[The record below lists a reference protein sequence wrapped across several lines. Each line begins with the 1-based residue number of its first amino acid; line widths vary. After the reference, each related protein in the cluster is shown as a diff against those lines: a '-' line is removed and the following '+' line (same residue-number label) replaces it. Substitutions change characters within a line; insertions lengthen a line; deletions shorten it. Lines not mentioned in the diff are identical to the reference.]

1 MNRHMSR
8 DREGAVNRLFQQPF
22 RARMIRQFLVASLVL
37 TLHASAQ
44 KLPDGPGK
52 DVFASVCSECHAVD
66 LATNQK
72 KPRGGWQATVDS
84 MVAKGAT
91 VSREQSQAI
100 VDYLT
105 RNFGPDESAAPA
117 ATASNVMPEGPGKQ
131 IILRECTACHLP
143 DHFTKYRHTNE
154 EWQAIVIRM
163 GTRVRSASK
172 EELDTV
178 QTYLATNFPKVEDA
192 SKLNVNKAKAEEIS
206 ARLGLTL
213 EEAKAV
219 VDYRQRHGTFREW
232 GELLAIYGVDG
243 RKIAAA
249 KDSLSF

>member
-1 MNRHMSR
+1 MVRH
-8 DREGAVNRLFQQPF
+8 
-22 RARMIRQFLVASLVL
+22 FLVAGLL
-37 TLHASAQ
+37 IALHASAQ

-52 DVFASVCSECHAVD
+52 DVFASACSECHAVD

-72 KPRGGWQATVDS
+72 KPRGGWEATVDS

-91 VSREQSQAI
+91 VSKEQAKVI

-105 RNFGPDESAAPA
+105 TNFGPDPSAAPA
-117 ATASNVMPEGPGKQ
+117 STASAMPEGAGKQ

-178 QTYLATNFPKVEDA
+178 QTYLAANFPKVEDA
-192 SKLNVNKAKAEEIS
+192 SKLNVNKANAEDIS
-206 ARLGLTL
+206 VRLGLTP
-213 EEAKAV
+213 EEAQALL
-219 VDYRQRHGTFREW
+219 DYRRRHGAFREW

-243 RKIAAA
+243 RKIQAA
-249 KDSLSF
+249 KDRMSF